1 MVIQVKQDWA
11 QLLRFT
17 LITGKLGGVLYGS
30 EGYRNLATSPT

>member
-17 LITGKLGGVLYGS
+17 LIENWGTLYGS